1 MYIIIYGLLGHSSA
15 EYSTNLIPQPRD
27 GVSRQLIEA
36 FGPFFCLDL
45 WWTSAHALT
54 KSTASGG
61 ERGATKVLFKKIPLF
76 FDQQDGSEIS

>member
-1 MYIIIYGLLGHSSA
+1 VLN
-15 EYSTNLIPQPRD
+15 TPQISFLSQEM
-27 GVSRQLIEA
+27 VSVDQLIEA